1 MRRHFENRWSDRD
14 HRSRYSAAVLADR
27 LNIRVPIMLGAE
39 CDSRAIGGKRHESTV
54 YASLA
59 SFSSRSHRH
68 DFIAQFAR
76 DLFAISGSN
85 FRDRKRALR
94 ADFAF
99 EKKIKEMRQQ
109 CHVTPVA
116 DLIGNR
122 TIVERVFDSRG
133 GDRTMK
139 LHG

>member
-1 MRRHFENRWSDRD
+1 MGAPS
-14 HRSRYSAAVLADR
+14 RSRIETRSHFGQQARYWRPNSALCEAPFSHRRWDTR
-27 LNIRVPIMLGAE
+27 R
-39 CDSRAIGGKRHESTV
+39 ESFV
-54 YASLA
+54 CASLA

-122 TIVERVFDSRG
+122 TV
-133 GDRTMK
+133 
-139 LHG
+139 